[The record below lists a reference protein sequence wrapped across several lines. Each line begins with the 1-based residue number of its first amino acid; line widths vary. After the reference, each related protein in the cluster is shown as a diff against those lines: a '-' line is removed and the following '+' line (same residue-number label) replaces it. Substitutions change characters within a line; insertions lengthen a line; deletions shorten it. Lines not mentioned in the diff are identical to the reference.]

1 LRFLIDNAR
10 SPVVAEVL
18 VGAGHDALHVRDL
31 GMQAATDEEI
41 FEIAISEGRTIV
53 SADTDFGTIV
63 ALRETAEPSV
73 LLFRRSS
80 GRRPEEQA
88 RLLLRQLQ
96 HIADALERGSVVVIE
111 EDRLRIRALPMIR
124 DTDHSKHT
132 VASATAHEGSHGRL
146 GRLKLVPWTR
156 GHKWQWGDHGSVSV
170 IPVSGSVSEG
180 SNPSP
185 AATTPRIPRRSELCQ
200 TTEDLWSSASS
211 RSPLPTR
218 RSELSVW

>member
-1 LRFLIDNAR
+1 MRFLIDNAL
-10 SPVVAEVL
+10 SPLVAEVL
-18 VGAGHDALHVRDL
+18 VGAGHDALLVRDL

-53 SADTDFGTIV
+53 SADTDFGTIL
-63 ALRETAEPSV
+63 ALRKTAEPSV
-73 LLFRRSS
+73 LFLRHSF

-146 GRLKLVPWTR
+146 GHLKLVPWTR
-156 GHKWQWGDHGSVSV
+156 GHKWQWGDHSTVSV

-185 AATTPRIPRRSELCQ
+185 AAPETPFLQGFSISHFLL
-200 TTEDLWSSASS
+200 DLHKPPPTLSA
-211 RSPLPTR
+211 L
-218 RSELSVW
+218 W

>member
-1 LRFLIDNAR
+1 MRFLVDNAL

-41 FEIAISEGRTIV
+41 FEIAFSEGRTIV
-53 SADTDFGTIV
+53 SADTDFGTIL
-63 ALRETAEPSV
+63 ALRKTAEPSV
-73 LLFRRSS
+73 LLFRRSF

-124 DTDHSKHT
+124 DTY
-132 VASATAHEGSHGRL
+132 
-146 GRLKLVPWTR
+146 
-156 GHKWQWGDHGSVSV
+156 Q
-170 IPVSGSVSEG
+170 
-180 SNPSP
+180 
-185 AATTPRIPRRSELCQ
+185 
-200 TTEDLWSSASS
+200 
-211 RSPLPTR
+211 
-218 RSELSVW
+218 